1 MKFELKDRNSLI
13 IIDVKIYGKDLNGDF
28 RLALDTGCTQ
38 TIVRPEILF
47 AIGYRPQDFTKKI
60 GVTTGTRTEEAF
72 EYEIDGIETLG
83 YKIKKIR
90 VVAKKLPMG
99 LMIDGLIG
107 LDFFKILRKKLT
119 IDFDKRELLVE

>member
-13 IIDVKIYGKDLNGDF
+13 VIDVKIYGKDLNGDF
-28 RLALDTGCTQ
+28 KLALDTGCTQ

-47 AIGYRPQDFTKKI
+47 AIGYQPQNYTKKI
-60 GVTTGTRTEEAF
+60 GVTIGTRTEDAF

-90 VVAKKLPMG
+90 VVAKKLPIS

-107 LDFFKILRKKLT
+107 LDFFKILRRKLT
-119 IDFDKRELLVE
+119 IDFDKRELLIE

>member
-13 IIDVKIYGKDLNGDF
+13 IIDVKFFGKEINGDF
-28 RLALDTGCTQ
+28 KLALDTACTQ
-38 TIVRPEILF
+38 TIIRPEILF
-47 AIGYRPQDFTKKI
+47 AIGYRPQDFTRKI

-83 YKIKKIR
+83 YKIKKIK

-107 LDFFKILRKKLT
+107 LDFFRILRKKLI
-119 IDFDKRELLVE
+119 IDFEKRELLIE